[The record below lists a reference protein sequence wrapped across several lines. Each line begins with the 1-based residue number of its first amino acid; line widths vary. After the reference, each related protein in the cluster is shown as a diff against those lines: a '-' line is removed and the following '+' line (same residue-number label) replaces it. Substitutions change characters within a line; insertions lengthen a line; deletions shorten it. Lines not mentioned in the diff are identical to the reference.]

1 MLDKHRNLNQRHDKN
16 SRVCLFT
23 SARRRVSL
31 YYRKYLLFG
40 SYILIYFSFRD
51 VKLNKK
57 KEKKEEEQIFAE
69 ISKIPYFK
77 HRSKL
82 YSVLRIIFLKI

>member
-31 YYRKYLLFG
+31 CVNEPVWFIHIDLF
-40 SYILIYFSFRD
+40 LIS
-51 VKLNKK
+51 
-57 KEKKEEEQIFAE
+57 
-69 ISKIPYFK
+69 
-77 HRSKL
+77 
-82 YSVLRIIFLKI
+82 